1 MSPIECFDFQDWQM
15 TDYQEAWDRQKMLFD
30 AAISVKQAGQRPQN
44 TLVFCEHPPVITIGK
59 SGDKSN
65 LLFDSVRL
73 TQQGVSFY
81 EIDRGGD
88 VTFHGPGQIVG
99 YPIFDLEQFHL
110 GLKQYIHLLEE
121 GIIRLLSL
129 YGLTGERLDS
139 ATGVWLDTDNSQCAR
154 KICAIGVRSS
164 RYVTMHG
171 FALNVN
177 TDLSFFSLI
186 HPCGFVDKGVTSLQ
200 NELGIPLDIELVKR
214 QLKEILEE
222 LFHYS

>member
-1 MSPIECFDFQDWQM
+1 MATFDFQDWQM
-15 TDYQEAWDRQKMLFD
+15 TGYQQAWDKQKVLFD
-30 AAISVKQAGQRPQN
+30 AAVADKVAARIPRN

-59 SGDKSN
+59 SGDKGN
-65 LLFDSVRL
+65 LLFDSTRL
-73 TQQGVSFY
+73 AQQGVSFY

-121 GIIRLLSL
+121 GIIRLLAL
-129 YGLTGERLDS
+129 YGLNGQRLDS
-139 ATGVWLDTDNSQCAR
+139 ATGVWLDTDQPLRTR

-164 RYVTMHG
+164 RFVTMHG

-177 TDLSFFSLI
+177 TDLAFFSLI

-200 NELGIPLDIELVKR
+200 NELGYSLDMELVKA
-214 QLKEILEE
+214 QLRGILEE
-222 LFHYS
+222 LFLHP